1 MTERL
6 DLFATPLLKA
16 HLPDSDAVNAA
27 LLDAITAR
35 RTEESGINR
44 SNLGGWHS
52 DIGMTAWAGEPSH
65 RLAEWAVAT
74 ASEHMVDIAAAG
86 KRKFNWGIDMW
97 ANVNRPGDAN
107 QLHCH
112 NGSFWSGVYYVDPGG
127 ADQPDAGGEL
137 IIEDPRFPT
146 AYMTVADLVFRGPD
160 GEPVRSQYAIRPEA
174 GMLVLFPSWV
184 RHSVQP
190 HRGDRE
196 RVSVAMNLLLTGAP
210 PEDS

>member
-6 DLFATPLLKA
+6 DLFATPILKA
-16 HLPDSDAVNAA
+16 RIPDSEAVNAA
-27 LLDAITAR
+27 LLEAINNR
-35 RTEESGINR
+35 RKEEEGVKR
-44 SNLGGWHS
+44 SNIGGWHS
-52 DIGMTAWAGEPSH
+52 DIGMTSWAGETSH
-65 RLAEWAVAT
+65 RLAEFAVAT
-74 ASEHMVDIAAAG
+74 ASKHMVDIAAAG
-86 KRKFNWGIDMW
+86 KRQFHWGIDMW

-127 ADQPDAGGEL
+127 AEAADGGGEL

-146 AYMTVADLVFRGPD
+146 AYMTIADLVFRGPD
-160 GEPVRSQYAIRPEA
+160 GEPVRSQFAIRPEA
-174 GMLVLFPSWV
+174 GLLVLFPSWV

-196 RVSVAMNLLLTGAP
+196 RVSVALNLLLTGAP
-210 PEDS
+210 PEGL

>member
-6 DLFATPLLKA
+6 ELFATPVLKV
-16 HLPDSDAVNAA
+16 HMPDSDAVNAS
-27 LLDAITAR
+27 LLASIR
-35 RTEESGINR
+35 EQRKREEGVNR
-44 SNLGGWHS
+44 SNVGGWHS
-52 DIGMTAWAGEPSH
+52 DIGMTSWAGEPSH
-65 RLAEWAVAT
+65 RLAEFAVAE
-74 ASEHMVDIAAAG
+74 ASKHMVDIAAAG

-127 ADQPDAGGEL
+127 AEKPDGGGEL
-137 IIEDPRFPT
+137 ILEDPRFPM
-146 AYMTVADLVFRGPD
+146 AYMTVADLVFRDAD
-160 GEPVRSQYAIRPEA
+160 GEPVRSQHAIRPEA
-174 GMLVLFPSWV
+174 GMLVLFPSWL

-190 HRGDRE
+190 HRGDRD

-210 PEDS
+210 PEGR

>member
-1 MTERL
+1 MTDRL
-6 DLFATPLLKA
+6 DLFATPVLKA
-16 HLPDSDAVNAA
+16 RLPDFEAVNTA
-27 LLDAITAR
+27 LLASIEAR
-35 RTEESGINR
+35 REVEEGVSR

-65 RLAEWAVAT
+65 RLAEFAVAE
-74 ASEHMVDIAAAG
+74 ASKHMVDIAPAG
-86 KRKFNWGIDMW
+86 KRQFNWGVDMW

-127 ADQPDAGGEL
+127 AETEAGGGEL
-137 IIEDPRFPT
+137 ILEDPRFPT

-160 GEPVRSQYAIRPEA
+160 GEPVRSQFAVRPQA
-174 GMLVLFPSWV
+174 GLLVLFPSWV

-190 HRGDRE
+190 HRGDRD

-210 PEDS
+210 PAQD

>member
-1 MTERL
+1 MVV
-6 DLFATPLLKA
+6 FASEKDRTNVSAPLHTNFKLQRDGEYLALVKPYGVTVA
-16 HLPDSDAVNAA
+16 FEYAA
-27 LLDAITAR
+27 EYPQQYGDISYGLQHGTTTDAIYYFT
-35 RTEESGINR
+35 TP
-44 SNLGGWHS
+44 
-52 DIGMTAWAGEPSH
+52 T
-65 RLAEWAVAT
+65 
-74 ASEHMVDIAAAG
+74 
-86 KRKFNWGIDMW
+86 
-97 ANVNRPGDAN
+97 PGDAN

-127 ADQPDAGGEL
+127 ADDPSGGGEL
-137 IIEDPRFPT
+137 ILEDPRFPM

-160 GEPVRSQYAIRPEA
+160 GEPVRSQVAIRPEA

-210 PEDS
+210 PEPE